1 MSTAMGMPDDPR
13 NGARTLWS
21 WLRGTM
27 PFTGRAVIDE
37 PARSTVLSEAAF
49 ASQARAADMRDTE
62 PGGAVSGT
70 PENGVL
76 LRFPIHGEAL
86 LVQLADLLRKQVAS
100 CGLERDPLLFMMSR
114 CPGSRLSID
123 RIAYVDFL
131 ADRSAYHLVVEAA
144 PDAKIR
150 LDTTD
155 FDTVV
160 KFVVQYVA
168 YRNSGP
174 MALEAAS

>member
-1 MSTAMGMPDDPR
+1 MGMRDDPPK
-13 NGARTLWS
+13 GARALWS
-21 WLRGTM
+21 WFRGTLSH
-27 PFTGRAVIDE
+27 TGRPVIDG
-37 PARSTVLSEAAF
+37 PARSTAVSEAAF
-49 ASQARAADMRDTE
+49 ASRTRAAGARETE
-62 PGGAVSGT
+62 PRGACSGT
-70 PENGVL
+70 SETSVV

-86 LVQLADLLRKQVAS
+86 LVKLADLLRKQVAS
-100 CGLERDPLLFMMSR
+100 GGLERDPLLLMMSR
-114 CPGSRLSID
+114 CPWSRLSID
-123 RIAYVDFL
+123 RMAYVDFL

-144 PDAKIR
+144 PDAKVT